1 MSNIWILLAILGA
14 ALIGVSVTVIASSK
28 AAMLGI
34 VLGGVLVQA
43 AIIVFA
49 LSFGREKPQSRRR
62 RYEANEVKTA

>member
-34 VLGGVLVQA
+34 ILGGVLVQA
-43 AIIVFA
+43 SIILFV
-49 LSFGREKPQSRRR
+49 LSFGREKPQPRRG
-62 RYEANEVKTA
+62 RYQANEVKTA